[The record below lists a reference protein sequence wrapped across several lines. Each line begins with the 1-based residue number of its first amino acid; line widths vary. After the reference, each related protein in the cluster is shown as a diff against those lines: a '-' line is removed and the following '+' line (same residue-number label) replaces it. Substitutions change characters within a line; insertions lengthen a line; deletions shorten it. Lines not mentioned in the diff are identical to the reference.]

1 MTSRHDNPYFT
12 EEIDPQELKERTDRL
27 AELSRQ
33 ILTELGEDADRDGLQ
48 ESPVRVAK
56 ALQALTRGYHQDPKA
71 VLRAATFE
79 DDYSQMVIVKDI
91 EFYSLCEHHMLP
103 FFGKVHIA
111 YIPNGHITGLSK
123 LARIVDIFSRRLQVQ
138 ERLTRQIKDCIEE
151 ALHPLGVMVVIEARH
166 LCMQMRGVQKQNA
179 ITTTSDFCGAFE
191 RQSTRSEFLELI
203 HHEGK
208 GYV

>member
-12 EEIDPQELKERTDRL
+12 EEIDPQEMKERTDRL
-27 AELSRQ
+27 AALSRQ
-33 ILTELGEDADRDGLQ
+33 ILIELGEDADRDGLQ
-48 ESPVRVAK
+48 ETPVRVAK

>member
-12 EEIDPQELKERTDRL
+12 EEVDPQEIQERTDRL
-27 AELSRQ
+27 AALSRQ

-48 ESPVRVAK
+48 ETPVRVAK

-191 RQSTRSEFLELI
+191 RQTTRSEFLELI

>member
-27 AELSRQ
+27 AALSRQ

-48 ESPVRVAK
+48 ETPVRVAK

-151 ALHPLGVMVVIEARH
+151 SLPPLGVKVVIEARP

>member
-12 EEIDPQELKERTDRL
+12 EEVDPQEIQERTDRL
-27 AELSRQ
+27 AALSRQ
-33 ILTELGEDADRDGLQ
+33 ILTDLGEDADRDGLQ
-48 ESPVRVAK
+48 ETPVRVAK

-123 LARIVDIFSRRLQVQ
+123 LTRIVDIFSRRLQVQ

>member
-1 MTSRHDNPYFT
+1 MISRHDNPYST
-12 EEIDPQELKERTDRL
+12 EEIDPQEMKERTDRL
-27 AELSRQ
+27 AALSRQ
-33 ILTELGEDADRDGLQ
+33 ILTELGEDANRDGLQ
-48 ESPVRVAK
+48 ETPVRVAK

>member
-12 EEIDPQELKERTDRL
+12 EEIDQQELEERTDRL
-27 AELSRQ
+27 AAFSRQ
-33 ILTELGEDADRDGLQ
+33 ILTELGEDAGRDGLQ
-48 ESPVRVAK
+48 ETPVRVAK

>member
-12 EEIDPQELKERTDRL
+12 EEIDPQEMKERTDRL
-27 AELSRQ
+27 AVLSRQ
-33 ILTELGEDADRDGLQ
+33 ILTELGEDADCDGLR
-48 ESPVRVAK
+48 ETPIRVAK

>member
-12 EEIDPQELKERTDRL
+12 EEIDPQEMKERTDRL
-27 AELSRQ
+27 AALSRQ

-48 ESPVRVAK
+48 ETPVRVAK

-203 HHEGK
+203 HHESK

>member
-12 EEIDPQELKERTDRL
+12 EEIDPQELEERTDRL
-27 AELSRQ
+27 SELSRQ

-48 ESPVRVAK
+48 ETPVRVAK

>member
-12 EEIDPQELKERTDRL
+12 EEIDPQELEERTDRL

-48 ESPVRVAK
+48 ETPVRVAK

-123 LARIVDIFSRRLQVQ
+123 LARIVDIFSRRLQVP
-138 ERLTRQIKDCIEE
+138 ERLPRQLKDCIEE

>member
-12 EEIDPQELKERTDRL
+12 EEVDPQEIQERTDRL

-33 ILTELGEDADRDGLQ
+33 ILTELGEDAGRDGLH
-48 ESPVRVAK
+48 ETPVRVAK

>member
-12 EEIDPQELKERTDRL
+12 EEIDPQELEERTDRL

-48 ESPVRVAK
+48 ETPVRVAK

-191 RQSTRSEFLELI
+191 RQSIRSEFLELI

>member
-1 MTSRHDNPYFT
+1 MISRHDNPYFT
-12 EEIDPQELKERTDRL
+12 EEIDPQEMKERTDRL
-27 AELSRQ
+27 AALSRQ

-48 ESPVRVAK
+48 ETPVRVAK

-208 GYV
+208 RYV

>member
-12 EEIDPQELKERTDRL
+12 EEIDPQEMKERTDRL
-27 AELSRQ
+27 AALSRQ

-48 ESPVRVAK
+48 ETPVRIAK

>member
-1 MTSRHDNPYFT
+1 MISRHDNPYFT
-12 EEIDPQELKERTDRL
+12 EEIDPQELEERTDRL
-27 AELSRQ
+27 AALSRQ

-48 ESPVRVAK
+48 ETPVRVAK

>member
-33 ILTELGEDADRDGLQ
+33 ILTELGENADRDGLQ
-48 ESPVRVAK
+48 ETPVRVAK

>member
-12 EEIDPQELKERTDRL
+12 EEIDPQELEERTDRL

-48 ESPVRVAK
+48 ETPIRVAK

>member
-1 MTSRHDNPYFT
+1 MISRHDNPYFT
-12 EEIDPQELKERTDRL
+12 QYIDPAELEAKTDRL
-27 AELSRQ
+27 AD
-33 ILTELGEDADRDGLQ
+33 LTHRVLGEIGEDPERDGLQ
-48 ESPVRVAK
+48 ETPVRVAK
-56 ALQALTRGYHQDPKA
+56 AMLALTRGYRQDPTA

-103 FFGKVHIA
+103 FFGKAHIA

-123 LARIVDIFSRRLQVQ
+123 LARIVDIFARRLQVQ
-138 ERLTRQIKDCIEE
+138 ERLTRQIKECIEE

-166 LCMQMRGVQKQNA
+166 LCMQMRGVQKQNS
-179 ITTTSDFCGAFE
+179 ITTTSDFSGAFE

-203 HHEGK
+203 HREG
-208 GYV
+208 

>member
-12 EEIDPQELKERTDRL
+12 EEVDPQEIQERTDRL

-48 ESPVRVAK
+48 ETPVRVAK

>member
-1 MTSRHDNPYFT
+1 MISRHDNPYFT
-12 EEIDPQELKERTDRL
+12 EEIDQQELEERTDRL

-48 ESPVRVAK
+48 ETPVRVAK

>member
-1 MTSRHDNPYFT
+1 MISRHDNPYFT
-12 EEIDPQELKERTDRL
+12 EEIDPQELEERTDRL

-48 ESPVRVAK
+48 ETPVRVAK

>member
-1 MTSRHDNPYFT
+1 MISRHDNPYFT
-12 EEIDPQELKERTDRL
+12 EEIDPQEMKERTDRL
-27 AELSRQ
+27 AALSRQ

-48 ESPVRVAK
+48 ETPVRVAK